1 MIACPDCGL
10 LEELPPLVSGTNA
23 ACALCG
29 TDLER
34 TSGRSITA
42 ELCCALGTL
51 ILLIPGN
58 LLPLLSV
65 GIFGMH
71 NQNRL
76 ASGIS
81 MLWDRDWLL
90 LAILTGAFALI
101 LPFIRFGVLPA
112 VLATVR
118 LGYRPRWLGNGCRWA
133 LWLDV

>member
-42 ELCCALGTL
+42 GLCCALGTL

-71 NQNRL
+71 NQNP
-76 ASGIS
+76 S
-81 MLWDRDWLL
+81 
-90 LAILTGAFALI
+90 
-101 LPFIRFGVLPA
+101 PA
-112 VLATVR
+112 VSPCYGIATGFCSR
-118 LGYRPRWLGNGCRWA
+118 S
-133 LWLDV
+133 